1 MMIIKGIGVSPGVAI
16 APAFVY
22 IDDSGIIP
30 QYPISIEDVQS
41 EMARLHEASLLAKK
55 EIEALRDRAKNEAG
69 EEQAAIFDAHLM
81 MLDDPELLEQI
92 ELSLKE
98 KQFNVETAVLSF
110 ESEMVNKLSS
120 SQDPLKQE
128 KVSDIHDVVR
138 RLLGHL
144 LKKER
149 ISLSD
154 IQTEIILIAKDL
166 LPSEMVMMSRSMVRG
181 IVTETGS
188 RTSHAAILARAFE
201 IPAVLGVGPG
211 FVQQVKQGQ
220 SIYVDGDNGTVV
232 IEPDDS
238 IIQSEKAARTAR
250 LKQEKENKELRD
262 IPAHTKDGTG
272 IMLLANI
279 GMPEEVANAIEYGA
293 EGIGLFRSEF
303 FFLGGQVPGEEEQYN
318 AYAQVARSMHGKP
331 VTIRTLDIGGDK
343 VLPELGVIGE
353 KNPLLGWRAIRF
365 CLEKTDLFKTQLR
378 AILRASG
385 QGKVNIM
392 FPMISTIDELIRAQA
407 LLDKAKEE
415 CKSQGY
421 KIDEDMETGI
431 MIEVPSA
438 AICSDVL
445 SRSCDFFSIGT
456 NDLSQYTLAVDRGNQ
471 KVAYLNNPFDIAVLR
486 LISMTI
492 ESSKKANIGVSLCG
506 EMAADPASA
515 VLLVGLGLRSLSMS
529 ASAIPAV
536 KRALMSITMEEA
548 SSLAQQALS
557 KNTAS
562 QVTALLNSRLNL

>member
-211 FVQQVKQGQ
+211 FVQQIKQGQ

>member
-16 APAFVY
+16 APAFVH

-30 QYPISIEDVQS
+30 QYHIAIDDVPS
-41 EMARLHEASLLAKK
+41 EMARFHEASLLAKK
-55 EIEALRDRAKNEAG
+55 EIEALRELAKNEAG
-69 EEQAAIFDAHLM
+69 EEQAAIFDAHIM
-81 MLDDPELLEQI
+81 MLDDPEFLEQI
-92 ELSLKE
+92 ERSLKE
-98 KQFNVETAVLSF
+98 KQFNVEVAILSF
-110 ESEMVNKLSS
+110 ESEMVNRLSS
-120 SQDPLKQE
+120 SLDPLKQE

-154 IQTEIILIAKDL
+154 IQTEIILVAKDL

-211 FVQQVKQGQ
+211 FILQVRQGQ
-220 SIYVDGDNGTVV
+220 SVYIDGDNGTVV

-238 IIQSEKAARTAR
+238 IIQSEKSARAAR
-250 LKQEKENKELRD
+250 LNQEKENRELRD
-262 IPAHTKDGTG
+262 ISAHTKDGTS

-279 GMPEEVANAIEYGA
+279 GMPEEVVNAIEHGA

-303 FFLGGQVPGEEEQYN
+303 FFLGGHIPGEEEQYN
-318 AYAQVARSMHGKP
+318 AYSQVARSMHCRP
-331 VTIRTLDIGGDK
+331 VVIRTLDIGGDK

-392 FPMISTIDELIRAQA
+392 FPMISNIDELIRAQA
-407 LLDKAKEE
+407 VLAEAKEE
-415 CKSQGY
+415 CKSKGY
-421 KIDEDMETGI
+421 KIDEDIETGI

-456 NDLSQYTLAVDRGNQ
+456 NDLSQYTLAADRGNQ

-492 ESSKKANIGVSLCG
+492 ESGKNANIGVSLCG

-548 SSLAQQALS
+548 SSLARQALS
-557 KNTAS
+557 MNTAS
-562 QVTALLNSRLNL
+562 QVSALLNSRLNL